1 MTLFFLFNQYE
12 RDIFMSNQHKA
23 VPATPVEVSLAALY
37 ESGKLTTTKAVKQLA
52 ELKQAD
58 KKIKD
63 HVINVTLDHLIK
75 THKDADKGFDQ
86 CVQICDALLPA
97 FWYEG
102 HKSESLD
109 EAGKERVT
117 AVRSLFLTKFK
128 DKGNKNAW
136 AQWTHLLNQGKKKHT
151 GTSGSSGA
159 QKHFDVRLPDTVL
172 TLIASHKRAVQG
184 SQDLTSAESKAFM
197 TGLIELRDKHYPT
210 DKK

>member
-1 MTLFFLFNQYE
+1 
-12 RDIFMSNQHKA
+12 MSNQHKA
-23 VPATPVEVSLAALY
+23 VPATPVQVSLTALF
-37 ESGKLTTTKAVKQLA
+37 ESGKLTTTKAVRQLA

-58 KKIKD
+58 EKIQE
-63 HVINVTLDHLIK
+63 HVMNVTLDHLIK

-102 HKSESLD
+102 HKSDSLD
-109 EAGKERVT
+109 EAGKTRVA

-128 DKGNKNAW
+128 EEKKKNAW
-136 AQWTHLLNQGKKKHT
+136 AQWTHLLNQGKKKHL
-151 GTSGSSGA
+151 GTAGSSGA

-172 TLIASHKRAVQG
+172 TLIASHKRALEG
-184 SQDLTSAESKAFM
+184 TQDLTSTESKAFM

-210 DKK
+210 NKK